1 MLWPQ
6 NETQCLSD
14 NKIYFYQEHMLT
26 AQNVS
31 EEEEVEMTT
40 LEHFGL
46 LLTKVINKQQNRDV
60 AKPTSSTSSFL
71 FHKL

>member
-1 MLWPQ
+1 
-6 NETQCLSD
+6 
-14 NKIYFYQEHMLT
+14 MLT

-46 LLTKVINKQQNRDV
+46 LLTKVINKQNRDV
-60 AKPTSSTSSFL
+60 AKPTSSKARCQTLSRATL
-71 FHKL
+71 N